1 MITSES
7 NKPTFPVCLFHT
19 QLFSLRLTSNYVS
32 LPPNLL
38 VLSTSNSAVYD
49 RVRPNPV
56 IVMSSEMIVA
66 EETPR
71 LSFIR
76 TFCDFRVFAGYCVMF
91 TVCIY
96 VHVSY

>member
-7 NKPTFPVCLFHT
+7 KTPKFPVCLFYT
-19 QLFSLRLTSNYVS
+19 PLLWLRLTSNYVS
-32 LPPNLL
+32 LPPDLL
-38 VLSTSNSAVYD
+38 VLSTSNSPGYD
-49 RVRPNPV
+49 RVRTNPV
-56 IVMSSEMIVA
+56 IVMSSERVVT
-66 EETPR
+66 EETSL

-76 TFCDFRVFAGYCVMF
+76 TFSDFRVFAGCFVMF

>member
-1 MITSES
+1 
-7 NKPTFPVCLFHT
+7 VCLFYT
-19 QLFSLRLTSNYVS
+19 PLLWLTLISNYVS

-38 VLSTSNSAVYD
+38 VLSTNNSTGYD
-49 RVRPNPV
+49 RVKSYPV
-56 IVMSSEMIVA
+56 IVMFSEMVVT

-76 TFCDFRVFAGYCVMF
+76 TFNDFRVFAGYFVMS
-91 TVCIY
+91 TLCIY